1 MRNKS
6 CKVKYNYLV
15 KGELNKMSKILIV
28 AKPHKILLLNNNL
41 DKLYVY
47 ILLYFYYEFN
57 KR

>member
-1 MRNKS
+1 MSDKS
-6 CKVKYNYLV
+6 CKI
-15 KGELNKMSKILIV
+15 KMSKILIV